1 MLTQLQLLS
10 LYVGGRDGGKHNA
23 ASNAL
28 TNQVIHMIECL
39 EDTTVFSVLSGKDQ
53 DGTAR
58 NYITTNDY
66 GGEEWKA
73 GTLIFAPTGGFIDT
87 VTADKR
93 LRYYRMPTTSRIQI
107 DS

>member
-1 MLTQLQLLS
+1 MTQMLS
-10 LYVGGRDGGKHNA
+10 LYVGGRDGGIHNA

-28 TNQVIHMIECL
+28 TSEVIHMIECL
-39 EDTTVFSVLSGKDQ
+39 EDTTVFTVLSGKDQ

-66 GGEEWKA
+66 GGEEWAK
-73 GTLIFAPTGGFIDT
+73 GDLIFAPFGGFLDT
-87 VTADKR
+87 VTCDKR
-93 LRYYRMPTTSRIQI
+93 IRYYRLPTTSRKQI